1 MISNRSQ
8 QKNRLSQSQSAAYAH
23 FTQLSPD
30 SSEAKPLL
38 CRSDNASTLFY
49 PPSKFEFTNGKV
61 LPIHSFYYSVQFALV
76 YVISADPYGDH
87 Q

>member
-30 SSEAKPLL
+30 SSDFYNQTDRGCSASRKVRDHLETRNPVKRGLTRKQVEA
-38 CRSDNASTLFY
+38 LFRD
-49 PPSKFEFTNGKV
+49 
-61 LPIHSFYYSVQFALV
+61 LP
-76 YVISADPYGDH
+76 
-87 Q
+87 